1 MSRRVSRKDLQLCA
15 QVQDNLYWVL
25 GAQVGDESL
34 AFLQVLGVEP
44 MPDASRLLV
53 TVSAPADISLEMAT
67 IRLQDASKA
76 IRAEVAASI
85 NRRKAPEL
93 VFRVLRQGG

>member
-1 MSRRVSRKDLQLCA
+1 MPRRLSHKDLQLCA

-25 GAQVGDESL
+25 GAQVGDETL
-34 AFLQVLGVEP
+34 AFLQVLAVEP

-53 TVSAPADISLEMAT
+53 TVSAPADMSLETASG
-67 IRLQDASKA
+67 RLQDAGKA
-76 IRAEVAASI
+76 IRAEVAAAI

-93 VFRVLRQGG
+93 LFRVVPHGG